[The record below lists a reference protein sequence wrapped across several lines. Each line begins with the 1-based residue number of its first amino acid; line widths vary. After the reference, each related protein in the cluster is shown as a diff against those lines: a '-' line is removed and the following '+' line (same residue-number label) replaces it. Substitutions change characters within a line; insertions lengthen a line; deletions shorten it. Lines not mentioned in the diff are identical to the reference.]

1 WSRDP
6 CAVLQLQLANPDFKS
21 EMDFAPKRV
30 SGGPDRNSREYMDL
44 MAASSTFF
52 SLSPALYRILTVSD
66 DIIVQDPATHGTTF
80 VPVILGNDN
89 KTTVSVATG
98 QNEYHP
104 LCMSNGLVHNSV
116 RRAQRNAVS
125 LISFLA
131 IPKNTAK
138 FRTFH
143 SNLFHRSLHQILQ
156 SLRPGMTTP

>member
-1 WSRDP
+1 MRLLGTKIKNTRSRDP

-30 SGGPDRNSREYMDL
+30 SGGPDRNSREYMDF
-44 MAASSTFF
+44 MAASSTFL
-52 SLSPALYRILTVSD
+52 SLSG
-66 DIIVQDPATHGTTF
+66 DPATHGTTF

-131 IPKNTAK
+131 IRRARPSTA
-138 FRTFH
+138 
-143 SNLFHRSLHQILQ
+143 SPS
-156 SLRPGMTTP
+156 S